1 MWLFSIILGLSV
13 TLIPLLLGRRLFHFL
28 FGAATKMHDIYA
40 YGIGLYTLMGT
51 ILLTEFAFEKFTL
64 LSRNEDNLKSSL
76 WTGFVRL
83 IKWTYLIGIAGIL
96 LPLVYGACLDLCMI
110 IPFKRYIAPEASAEM
125 QLLQV
130 WTLGVIHLRIIL
142 FLDGELVQSL
152 RNVPFP
158 SHKELTLS
166 RFSLDIGRI
175 RTFGLRQQSS

>member
-1 MWLFSIILGLSV
+1 MFLPTFSTRITILFAWMWLFSIILGLSV
-13 TLIPLLLGRRLFHFL
+13 TLIPLLLGSRLFHFS
-28 FGAATKMHDIYA
+28 KMHDIYA

-76 WTGFVRL
+76 WTGFVGL
-83 IKWTYLIGIAGIL
+83 MKWTYLIGIAGIL

-142 FLDGELVQSL
+142 FWDGELVQSL
-152 RNVPFP
+152 RNVP
-158 SHKELTLS
+158 LS
-166 RFSLDIGRI
+166 LS
-175 RTFGLRQQSS
+175 